1 MTARTSRVSRPTEL
15 DGLRSIVLLGLRG
28 SGKTTIGA
36 RLIDR
41 LPHFVQE
48 DLDQCVLD
56 DSEHDTIEKIVNDEG
71 WEGFRWR
78 EYEQLQIWLWSLHHL
93 PERKMVLSL
102 GGGVPTYEKSL
113 ALLQSAELHGMIRL
127 VYLRATPETLA
138 KRMETSADRPSL
150 TGADPIAEIS
160 KVFEE
165 RDELY
170 RSIADVVV
178 DVDGQSPDETASAV
192 LAALKQL

>member
-36 RLIDR
+36 RLINQ

-113 ALLQSAELHGMIRL
+113 SLLQSAELHGMIRL

-138 KRMETSADRPSL
+138 KRMETTADRPSL